1 MPINMETIKARDR
14 RGVRDRENQM
24 RRALSAVYLAV
35 EALSRRDRL
44 AVLTEALR
52 DATDAAADAPVPRD
66 RIA

>member
-1 MPINMETIKARDR
+1 
-14 RGVRDRENQM
+14 VRDRENQM